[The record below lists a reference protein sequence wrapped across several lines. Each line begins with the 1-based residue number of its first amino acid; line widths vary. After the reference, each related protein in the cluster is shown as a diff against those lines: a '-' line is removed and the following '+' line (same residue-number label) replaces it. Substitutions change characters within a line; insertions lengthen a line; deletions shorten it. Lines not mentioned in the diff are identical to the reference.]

1 MRQRPPAL
9 QLLRVTSVLVI
20 LALGLAP
27 QVLALPFPSVTFHG
41 TPLSESGT
49 ANGCDSLNCQSDI
62 GNFAVTDF
70 LPQFGLVGKTLLSVE
85 ISYDVRS
92 QVGASVTNG
101 SASTVQAFAR
111 LEADAAFSFGR
122 NTQLFGVEDLEEGDN
137 QNRTVPPGQTLTFT
151 DTIAHV
157 GDTVVL
163 LPGDAPFPLFL
174 GHDFVELHS
183 GAGGALNGNSTN
195 RLLAPIIVTWD
206 FQGDFDLTYQ
216 FCTPHVPGCPP
227 AIPGF
232 NSPVPAPAA
241 LLLVSAG
248 VIGLFA
254 LGARRTWCSGSL
266 AVSSPGVN
274 RAACSAAAR
283 VYASDWHRNGVA
295 PGLAPVGRGE
305 WDCCSGSRRIE
316 VEPGAG
322 VEPATY

>member
-1 MRQRPPAL
+1 MRQWIAGLATIMSFLAQPAHAL
-9 QLLRVTSVLVI
+9 QLLRRVTSLVI
-20 LALGLAP
+20 LALGLP
-27 QVLALPFPSVTFHG
+27 SPVLAVPFPSITFHG

-62 GNFAVTDF
+62 GNFAVTDL

-101 SASTVQAFAR
+101 TASTVQAFAR

-137 QNRTVPPGQTLTFT
+137 QNRTVPPGQTLAFT

-216 FCTPHVPGCPP
+216 FCPPHVPGCPP

-232 NSPVPAPAA
+232 NSPVPAPAT
-241 LLLVSAG
+241 LLLLSAG

-254 LGARRTWCSGSL
+254 LGARRTWRMSG
-266 AVSSPGVN
+266 PGV
-274 RAACSAAAR
+274 SQL
-283 VYASDWHRNGVA
+283 G
-295 PGLAPVGRGE
+295 
-305 WDCCSGSRRIE
+305 
-316 VEPGAG
+316 
-322 VEPATY
+322 